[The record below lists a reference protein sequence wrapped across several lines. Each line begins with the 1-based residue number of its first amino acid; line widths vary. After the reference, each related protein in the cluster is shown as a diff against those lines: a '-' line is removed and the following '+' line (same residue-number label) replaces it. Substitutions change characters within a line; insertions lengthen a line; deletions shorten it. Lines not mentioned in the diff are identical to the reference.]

1 MVGYVT
7 AKDAAEKWNMPVR
20 SIQGLCAAGRI
31 EGAVKFGSVWAIPEE
46 TEKPQDGRV
55 ISGEYRNW
63 RKKFVKE
70 D

>member
-1 MVGYVT
+1 MIGYVT
-7 AKDAAEKWNMPVR
+7 AKDAAEKWNMRVR
-20 SIQGLCAAGRI
+20 GVQGLCAAGRI
-31 EGAVKFGSVWAIPEE
+31 EGAVKFGNAWAIPEG

-63 RKKFVKE
+63 RKKFNKE